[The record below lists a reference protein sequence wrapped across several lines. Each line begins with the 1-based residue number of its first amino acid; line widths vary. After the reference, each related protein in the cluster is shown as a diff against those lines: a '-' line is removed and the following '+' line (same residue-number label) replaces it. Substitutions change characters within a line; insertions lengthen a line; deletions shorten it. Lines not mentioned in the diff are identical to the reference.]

1 MKVCVVGAGPCGL
14 TTIKQLRDEGHDV
27 VCFDKNADLGGLWLR
42 HEDPQTD
49 ADEMKAYDNLMLTIS
64 MKLMAYSDHP
74 FGDGRVFYTRAQY
87 LEYLHGY
94 ADRFGLAECVSFG
107 AEVTDIRREGRRWTV
122 TTVREG
128 VTSSETFDAVAVC
141 SGPFKTPNRQIPG
154 LESFTGE
161 VVHSSEYRNRDRF
174 AGKRVLIV
182 GMAES
187 GADLVREI
195 GDAATECTLAI
206 RSYTY
211 LLPRVFNRTRT
222 TDNGTV
228 SPTPTRC
235 AADRRSIHSSST
247 PCGGETPW

>member
-1 MKVCVVGAGPCGL
+1 
-14 TTIKQLRDEGHDV
+14 
-27 VCFDKNADLGGLWLR
+27 
-42 HEDPQTD
+42 
-49 ADEMKAYDNLMLTIS
+49 

-187 GADLVREI
+187 GADLVR
-195 GDAATECTLAI
+195 
-206 RSYTY
+206 
-211 LLPRVFNRTRT
+211 
-222 TDNGTV
+222 
-228 SPTPTRC
+228 
-235 AADRRSIHSSST
+235 DRRCGNGMHACDPLVYLPVAACVQPYEDDRQRNR
-247 PCGGETPW
+247 PCACA